1 MAKIISAA
9 IQKGGSGKT
18 TTAVNLGAGLATKG
32 FKVLMVDIDPQGN
45 LSQSFGIYEP
55 EQTINGALAGEYD
68 LPVLKI
74 NDKLSLV
81 PANIDLAES
90 EMKLITMM
98 QREVVL
104 RKLLKPHKDLYDFII
119 VDCPPSIGILTINA
133 LAASDRVLIPLQAQY
148 LAATGF
154 KKLYELIE
162 FIRDGLNPELEVAGV
177 FLTQYDQHKIL
188 NRNAKSM
195 IEDQFGD
202 KAYKTFIRNNVAL
215 AEAPAQGMDI
225 FSYAPE
231 SNGAKDY
238 ENLIDEFLERE
249 KIVVHG

>member
-1 MAKIISAA
+1 MAKIISCA

-18 TTAVNLGAGLATKG
+18 TTTVNLSAGLVSKG
-32 FKVLMVDIDPQGN
+32 YSVLMVDVDPQGN

-55 EQTINGALAGEYD
+55 EHTINGAFSNEYE
-68 LPVLKI
+68 LPI
-74 NDKLSLV
+74 IEIRNKLSLV

-104 RKLLKPHKDLYDFII
+104 KKLLEPHRDKYDFII
-119 VDCPPSIGILTINA
+119 IDCPPSIGILTINA
-133 LAASDRVLIPLQAQY
+133 LAASDYVLIPLQAQY

-162 FIRDGLNPELEVAGV
+162 FIKDGLNSNLNVAGV
-177 FLTQYDQHKIL
+177 FLTQYDPHKIL
-188 NRNAKSM
+188 NRSAKEM
-195 IEDQFGD
+195 IEDQFGE
-202 KAYKTFIRNNVAL
+202 KAYRSFIRNNIAL
-215 AEAPAQGMDI
+215 AEAPSQGMDI

-238 ENLIDEFLERE
+238 EALIEEFLERE
-249 KIVVHG
+249 KIATHG